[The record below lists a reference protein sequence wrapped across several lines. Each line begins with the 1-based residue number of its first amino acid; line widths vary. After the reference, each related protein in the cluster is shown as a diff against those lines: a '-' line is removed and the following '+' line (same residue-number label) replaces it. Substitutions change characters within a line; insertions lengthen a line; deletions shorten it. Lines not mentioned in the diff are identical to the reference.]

1 VKVHQ
6 LLAALSYGDAI
17 GNEALAIQRH
27 LRAAGHE
34 SDIFAELTHPRVA
47 HLARP
52 LWEYR
57 DASSPDTV
65 CVYHFSI
72 GSAAGRLIHGA
83 PDRLVVVYHNI
94 TPARFFLGFH
104 RHLAGL
110 CHHGRRELEA
120 FAPRAEL
127 GLGDSEFNRAELEAA
142 GFSRTAVLPIVLD
155 LSLYDR
161 RSSPV
166 VRRRYDDGRVNVLF
180 VGRVIPNKRFE
191 DLIRSFAVFQRWLNP
206 RSRLLL
212 VGDTRGFERYLYRL
226 RGLVRELRLDEV
238 VFTGQV
244 DDDELYAYYRLADV
258 FLCLSE
264 HEGFCVPLQE
274 AMHFHLPVIAYD
286 AGAVRETLRGGGL
299 LLQDKN
305 PGLVAELLDRVTH
318 GGPLRRAVLES
329 QARAIAGIRSTDFG
343 AVLTERLEPVV
354 PRGMHPRNPREP
366 VDSEGSMHPR
376 NLRRAVDS
384 EGSGYQNRHE

>member
-17 GNEALAIQRH
+17 GNEALAIQRQ
-27 LRAAGHE
+27 LRGAGHE
-34 SDIFAELTHPRVA
+34 SDIFAELVHPRVA

-52 LWEYR
+52 LREYR
-57 DASSPDTV
+57 EASSPHTV
-65 CVYHFSI
+65 CIYHFSI
-72 GSAAGRLIHGA
+72 GSAAGRLVHGA
-83 PDRLVVVYHNI
+83 PGRLVVVYHNI

-104 RHLAGL
+104 PHLAGL

-127 GLGDSEFNRAELEAA
+127 GLGDSEFNRAELAAA
-142 GFSRTAVLPIVLD
+142 GFSRTGVLPIVLD
-155 LSLYDR
+155 LPLYDR
-161 RSSPV
+161 PPSPV

-180 VGRVIPNKRFE
+180 VGRVIPNKRVD
-191 DLIRSFAVFQRWLNP
+191 DLIRSFAVFQRWLQP

-212 VGDTRGFERYLYRL
+212 VGDTRGFERYLGRL
-226 RGLVRELRLDEV
+226 RGLVHELGVEEV

-274 AMHFHLPVIAYD
+274 AMHFSLPVIAYD
-286 AGAVRETLRGGGL
+286 AGAVRETLHGGGL
-299 LLQDKN
+299 LLRDKR
-305 PGLVAELLDRVTH
+305 PDLVAELLDRLTH
-318 GGPLRRAVLES
+318 GGPLRRAVLERE
-329 QARAIAGIRSTDFG
+329 ARAIARIRSTDFG
-343 AVLTERLEPVV
+343 ALLADRLSPVL
-354 PRGMHPRNPREP
+354 PRDMHPRDSRLAVNP
-366 VDSEGSMHPR
+366 EGSEDQG
-376 NLRRAVDS
+376 RRAA
-384 EGSGYQNRHE
+384 RIPRRR